1 MASFI
6 TPAPKNPG
14 GIPNLKL
21 TPTNSPVF
29 LSSRNSTSIRSTSK
43 GRQSSSSGSSSS
55 SSTLPFSDCGLALKR
70 VIGCSTTAFDS
81 HPPSRS
87 FAYTAGA
94 AAVVVQLDDDLQITQ
109 RFFRA
114 RPNAPTLTS
123 TVSSYAP
130 STPGGYSQET
140 RSRTA
145 ASLRDAGIG
154 NIYSN
159 NASPFSGEDS
169 PSSRTWTA
177 RERIK
182 AATCLSFSP
191 DGKWIAVGETG
202 YNPRILIFSLS
213 KEVPSDLPVAAMSE
227 HTFGVRSVAFSPCS
241 KYLASIGTMNDGF
254 VYVWS
259 LNGTRGSLVRLHS
272 SNKCTSFV
280 RQIAWMGKSL
290 VTVGTR
296 HVKIWKTE
304 DEVSPRF
311 RKSRHG
317 RSLIRRQ
324 QKPVSPG
331 PRVLHGRNVL
341 LGAMSDS
348 TMSCVVGISDDKAL
362 VCTEKG
368 DICLLDESG
377 LRFSK
382 VASAEFGVGC
392 ITVDA
397 ESKFAWVAGRHGNIR
412 ALVLKEIVPST
423 PPESPSSSRSS
434 SPILPYGCRPAHVLA
449 MASMLGHLF
458 TLDSNHSLKI
468 INMSTV
474 DGVPVPNSM
483 IRELPAHKDACLGVR
498 LLPANHSSHGL
509 FFTWSAGGAVL
520 FWNLEGAQK
529 GEFQVELEQPME
541 SEDDAPNELKVV
553 RVSDRGDIFVTGDKY
568 GVLRVID
575 GKSHTCQYVV
585 KAHSGEIMDI
595 AVHQA
600 TIVSCARDRT
610 VQVFTKAGD
619 GWSLAQ
625 TLDDHTSS
633 VSRVLLLEN
642 GNKLL
647 SCSADRTI
655 VIRELCRREAIH
667 GTVAMAYLAIRT
679 LTTKA
684 SPVHMTPLSDATLIV
699 STMDRQIHKFDLNAG
714 KSVHGFRCT
723 DESGDAVVMDAITV
737 GRDKGYPRSR
747 VLAGISTTDKSIRL
761 YDLAGNLIDKEW
773 GHTEGV
779 SDVALLERGP
789 RKGEETG
796 QTIVI
801 STGTDGTIMIW
812 EFNPKTQ
819 DPEPATNAVVACP
832 ESVDGGSAKKEM
844 TATRP
849 PLRRVLS
856 RSELMDFSP
865 KTAPVTSNPR
875 PLSAHVPSSPPRTL
889 RRKTSAYGMN
899 RSMSSK
905 GGPNTPMPPTPSTT
919 TTEDSVSPSTLVFT
933 HTTTTAPNVAPVVST
948 PPGPSTGRESRK
960 STRHRTPSP
969 PDPTKSQNLP
979 PPPQRRGSSMTRPR
993 GKSVGSP
1000 NDPNSG
1006 SGSMNGLA
1014 ESLSRSLRSFRKKI
1028 DSPGSKDSIRPEV
1041 LKDLQR
1047 ELALTAKE
1055 LGLSEK
1061 GESKNRGRTHGS
1073 TRGTSSREDGRS
1085 EIMAQLLDQYSERL
1099 VSLVS
1104 DRLEN
1109 GKGKLPKDR
1118 KKPVDTSGEG

>member
-1 MASFI
+1 M
-6 TPAPKNPG
+6 
-14 GIPNLKL
+14 
-21 TPTNSPVF
+21 
-29 LSSRNSTSIRSTSK
+29 
-43 GRQSSSSGSSSS
+43 
-55 SSTLPFSDCGLALKR
+55 
-70 VIGCSTTAFDS
+70 
-81 HPPSRS
+81 
-87 FAYTAGA
+87 
-94 AAVVVQLDDDLQITQ
+94 
-109 RFFRA
+109 
-114 RPNAPTLTS
+114 
-123 TVSSYAP
+123 
-130 STPGGYSQET
+130 
-140 RSRTA
+140 
-145 ASLRDAGIG
+145 
-154 NIYSN
+154 
-159 NASPFSGEDS
+159 
-169 PSSRTWTA
+169 
-177 RERIK
+177 
-182 AATCLSFSP
+182 
-191 DGKWIAVGETG
+191 
-202 YNPRILIFSLS
+202 
-213 KEVPSDLPVAAMSE
+213 
-227 HTFGVRSVAFSPCS
+227 
-241 KYLASIGTMNDGF
+241 
-254 VYVWS
+254 
-259 LNGTRGSLVRLHS
+259 
-272 SNKCTSFV
+272 
-280 RQIAWMGKSL
+280 
-290 VTVGTR
+290 
-296 HVKIWKTE
+296 KIWKTE

-324 QKPVSPG
+324 QKPASPG
-331 PRVLHGRNVL
+331 PKVLHGRNAL

-382 VASAEFGVGC
+382 VANAEFGVGC

-397 ESKFAWVAGRHGNIR
+397 ESKFAWVAGKHGNIRFVFVLGALEPTLTIFR

-498 LLPANHSSHGL
+498 LLPANHSSHGV

-520 FWNLEGAQK
+520 FWGLEGAQK

-541 SEDDAPNELKVV
+541 SEDDVSNELKVV

-568 GVLRVID
+568 GVLRYEFREDSLDWAHCYCRVID
-575 GKSHTCQYVV
+575 GKSHTCLYVV

-595 AVHQA
+595 AVHQT

-610 VQVFTKAGD
+610 VQVFTKTGD

-625 TLDDHTSS
+625 TLDDHTAS

-655 VIRELCRREAIH
+655 VIRELCRREAIR
-667 GTVAMAYLAIRT
+667 GTVSMAYIPIRT

-684 SPVHMTPLSDATLIV
+684 SPIHMTPLSDATLIV

-737 GRDKGYPRSR
+737 GKDKGYPRSR

-779 SDVALLERGP
+779 SDVALLEKDP
-789 RKGEETG
+789 LKGEETG

-812 EFNPKTQ
+812 EFNPKAQ
-819 DPEPATNAVVACP
+819 EPELAISAVVVPPEPT
-832 ESVDGGSAKKEM
+832 GSNSTKKEM

-865 KTAPVTSNPR
+865 KTAPAVPNPR

-905 GGPNTPMPPTPSTT
+905 GGPNTSMPPTPSTT
-919 TTEDSVSPSTLVFT
+919 TTEDSVSPSTPVFT
-933 HTTTTAPNVAPVVST
+933 HTTATNTTPTVSI
-948 PPGPSTGRESRK
+948 PSGPSAGRESRK

-969 PDPTKSQNLP
+969 PDPTKNQNLP

-993 GKSVGSP
+993 GKSIGSP
-1000 NDPNSG
+1000 NDPSIGG
-1006 SGSMNGLA
+1006 SGNMNGLA

-1028 DSPGSKDSIRPEV
+1028 DSPGSRDGMRPEV

-1061 GESKNRGRTHGS
+1061 GESKSRGRTHGS

-1085 EIMAQLLDQYSERL
+1085 DIMAQLLDQYSERL

-1118 KKPVDTSGEG
+1118 KKLVDTSGEG